1 MPPIA
6 ELDRRKSDTVARE
19 AHVGRSSPL
28 YLMKHGRTVDGFTA
42 ARSGSVP
49 VLGAGCGDTGDYIGT
64 VLIYVTISDGA

>member
-1 MPPIA
+1 
-6 ELDRRKSDTVARE
+6 
-19 AHVGRSSPL
+19 
-28 YLMKHGRTVDGFTA
+28 MKHGRTVDGFTA